1 MPFRIDSPLE
11 RILERMKVYMK
22 NYLTR
27 FRMGCRFFYYFMT
40 NDKVLICKKMRVFIK
55 VVEARYDTHE
65 DL

>member
-1 MPFRIDSPLE
+1 
-11 RILERMKVYMK
+11 MK